1 MRGGRVRLRQG
12 EVCGSRAGGKET
24 RVESGRRE
32 KERTEKASLFKEE
45 D

>member
-1 MRGGRVRLRQG
+1 MWFSGGGG
-12 EVCGSRAGGKET
+12 EKET

-32 KERTEKASLFKEE
+32 KERIEKASLFKEE